1 MKKFTFLLSAF
12 LIITT
17 SISIGQRRGDVSY
30 ALLAN
35 QAATPNFFFESIV
48 IPHENEEQAQLVFIF
63 RMDNS
68 FIPFKKISGDENLKA
83 PEDAEFY
90 SIARLNTE
98 IFKGGSSQKELKNTA
113 TISRDLWQDT
123 LYTKSY
129 DETKSKKMFASGRLV
144 TELDPGMYNYVLQLS
159 LMEETNER
167 NSQRRNVKIENF
179 KTKKTGEIYLIN
191 SGAITSSLEVI
202 NLGDNVLYGK
212 DFQAL
217 IRIPNYN
224 PSQEYSLVVNKAK
237 VNNKDT
243 SNVEIVKTLPINA
256 SQIVTNA
263 KLSLLQSENTALEV
277 KQGEGSFTYAL
288 IEVPNSEFEN
298 SVYNLEL
305 KSNSDK
311 KPLAHKVVRSF
322 WPDIPPSL
330 LNLDISIEMMKYI
343 VSEDQLKNLKKGSA
357 KEKENKF
364 RAFWEKRDPT
374 PDTEYNEL
382 MTEYYNRIHYAFVE
396 YRSPETPNGQDT
408 DRGEVYIKYGPPN
421 SRDRSFPKKGKVIE
435 TWTYDNRTFVFE
447 KGSGF
452 SEFMLVGK

>member
-1 MKKFTFLLSAF
+1 MKKFTLLLSAF

-17 SISIGQRRGDVSY
+17 SFSVGQRRGDVSY

-35 QAATPNFFFESIV
+35 RAASPNFFFESLV
-48 IPHENEEQAQLVFIF
+48 IPHESEEQAQLVFIF

-68 FIPFKKISGDENLKA
+68 YLPFKKISGDENLKA
-83 PEDAEFY
+83 PENAEFY

-98 IFKGGSSQKELKNTA
+98 IFKGKSSEKELKNLA

-123 LYTKSY
+123 VYTESY

-144 TELDPGMYNYVLQLS
+144 TELEPGMYNYVLQLS
-159 LMEETNER
+159 LMEETNDR
-167 NSQRRNVKIENF
+167 NSQRRNIKIENF
-179 KTKKTGEIYLIN
+179 KTKKTGEIYLIK
-191 SGAITSSLEVI
+191 SGSITSPMEVI

-217 IRIPNYN
+217 VRIPNYN
-224 PSQEYSLVVNKAK
+224 ASEEYSLVVNEARIK
-237 VNNKDT
+237 NKDT
-243 SNVEIVKTLPINA
+243 SNVEVVKTLLINS
-256 SQIVTNA
+256 SQIVTNS
-263 KLSLLQSENTALEV
+263 KLSLLAAERTSLEIE
-277 KQGEGSFTYAL
+277 KGEGSFTYAL
-288 IEVPNSEFEN
+288 VQVPNSEFKN
-298 SVYNLEL
+298 SIYNLEL
-305 KSNSDK
+305 KSSSDK
-311 KPLAHKVVRSF
+311 KPLARKMVKSF

-330 LNLDISIEMMKYI
+330 LNLDISIDMLKYI
-343 VSEDQLKNLKKGSA
+343 VSEDQLKKLKKGNA
-357 KEKENKF
+357 QEKEKKF

-374 PDTEYNEL
+374 PNTEFNEL

-435 TWTYDNRTFVFE
+435 TWTYGDRSFVFE